1 MKTTIEAVTRATRGS
16 KKRQR
21 EMSQINYSA
30 GRQRLVKHELDS
42 IFRPSSVAVIGA
54 SSRKGSIGRET
65 LHNILSAEFNGKVF
79 PVNPN
84 ASVIHSIK
92 SYSTIL
98 DVPDAV
104 DLAIIITPKPTVK
117 DVVEQCGQKGV
128 KGLIVISSGFSE
140 VGGEGREAEKEI
152 VHVCHEYGM
161 RMIGP
166 NCFGVVNTNP
176 AINLNATFGKTFPK
190 VGNVGHI
197 TQSGAMGEAIMSQA
211 KELGIGF
218 SLIASIGNKADISVN
233 DILLYMKDDPHT
245 DLILL
250 YVENFGNPRHFTKIA
265 REISRVKPIVAVKS
279 GRTKLGAKAASSHTG
294 ALADVDVGVDALF
307 EQTGVMRVDT
317 VEELFDVA
325 AALSVQPV
333 PKGNRVVVV
342 TNAGGPGILATD
354 ALVNNGLDM
363 PQLSNSTIKEL
374 RTFSSPNASFS
385 NPMDMAA
392 GAKGPEFRKTLE
404 AVKTDDRYDT
414 IVPIFV
420 PPVTIDQMDV
430 ATNIHA
436 ALAGTDKTVLSCFF
450 GAGEGSQAMAYLKS
464 HGLPVYIFPEA
475 IAKTL
480 GTIHRY
486 RQWLDK
492 PVGKVRTFKVDTDR
506 VHRIIDKALGG
517 QDGAVVGEQAIEILK
532 AYGIPAA
539 GYRFATT
546 AKEAIDVANEIGYPV
561 VMKVNTPAILHK
573 TELKAV
579 IVDLR
584 SDKEVRNA
592 FQELEKRVGKL
603 KKGERFSVAMQQ
615 MIQGGI
621 EVVIGMTTVP
631 SFGPLMMFGL
641 GGIYVE
647 VMKDVAFRINPLTD
661 ANAKEMIRSLKS
673 YPLLTGFR
681 GAQPV
686 DLATV
691 EETLL
696 RLSQLVADFHIIS
709 EIDINPFI
717 CSSERDMCKAVDARF
732 IIKQHGGIRP

>member
-1 MKTTIEAVTRATRGS
+1 MR
-16 KKRQR
+16 
-21 EMSQINYSA
+21 
-30 GRQRLVKHELDS
+30 HELDY

-54 SSRKGSIGRET
+54 STQKGTIGRET
-65 LHNILSAEFNGKVF
+65 LHNILTAEFNGKVF
-79 PVNPN
+79 PVNPK
-84 ASVIHSIK
+84 APVIHSIK
-92 SYSTIL
+92 SYSTVL

-104 DLAIIITPKPTVK
+104 DLAIVIVPKPAVK
-117 DVVEQCGQKGV
+117 EVVQQCGEKGV
-128 KGLIVISSGFSE
+128 KGLVVISAGFSE
-140 VGGEGREAEKEI
+140 TGHEGRLAEIEI
-152 VHVCHEYGM
+152 VDICHKYGM
-161 RMIGP
+161 RLIGP
-166 NCFGVVNTNP
+166 NCFGVVNTDP
-176 AINLNATFGKTFPK
+176 GVNLNATFGKTFPK
-190 VGNVGHI
+190 IGNVGHI

-218 SLIASIGNKADISVN
+218 SMIASIGNKADISVN
-233 DILLYMKDDPHT
+233 DILLYMKDDPRT
-245 DLILL
+245 DVILL
-250 YVENFGNPRHFTKIA
+250 YVENFGNPRHFTQIA
-265 REISRVKPIVAVKS
+265 REISRIKPIVAVKS

-325 AALSVQPV
+325 VALSNQPV

-363 PQLSNSTIKEL
+363 PQFSSSTIKEL
-374 RTFSSPNASFS
+374 KKFSAANASFA
-385 NPMDMAA
+385 NPMDMVA
-392 GAKGPEFRKTLE
+392 GARGLQFRLTLE
-404 AVKTDDRYDT
+404 AVEKDDRYDT
-414 IVPIFV
+414 IMPIFV
-420 PPVTIDQMDV
+420 PPITIDQMDV
-430 ATNIHA
+430 AVNIHA
-436 ALAGTDKTVLSCFF
+436 ALEKTDKTVLSCFF
-450 GAGEGSQAMAYLKS
+450 GAGEGSKAMEYLKG
-464 HGLPVYIFPEA
+464 HGIPVYIFPEA

-480 GTIHRY
+480 GTISQY

-492 PVGKVRTFKVDTDR
+492 PVGKVRTFKVDAEK
-506 VHRIIDKALGG
+506 VQRIIDRNLKG
-517 QDGAVVGEQAIEILK
+517 QDGAIVGEQAIEILN

-539 GYRFATT
+539 GYRFAAT
-546 AKEAIDVANEIGYPV
+546 AKEAAEVAGDIGYPV

-592 FQELEKRVGKL
+592 FQELQKRVGKL
-603 KKGERFSVAMQQ
+603 KRGEKFTVAMQK
-615 MIQGGI
+615 MLQGGV

-661 ANAKEMIRSLKS
+661 ENAKEMIRSLKS

-681 GAQPV
+681 GAEPV
-686 DLATV
+686 DVALI

-696 RLSQLVADFHIIS
+696 RLSQLVRDFDAIS

-717 CSSERDMCKAVDARF
+717 CSPERNNCKAVDARF
-732 IIKQHGGIRP
+732 IIKQIPAKHK